1 VVVTPPSPRRRRG
14 FSLNGLAI
22 QVSSFALSFLLVA
35 LFVVGGSRAAF
46 VEPNETVTERVP
58 VGQAAPAEPPSE
70 PPSGPAPAAPVR
82 GTPAPTSPA
91 PPAAGATP
99 PPAPTPTPTPTAE
112 PGPEPEPEPATEIG
126 LIDDA
131 AGTAMFSGDL
141 LLAPGVPSER
151 CIRVT
156 VDGTVDPQ
164 PVLLYAASVEG
175 DLAPFLDLRVE
186 TGHPDGGGFG
196 DCSDFVPDAAV
207 FAGTLADFGAAHT
220 GYDTGLGAW
229 DPAGPGESR
238 SFRFVVTVRDVPA
251 AEGLSA
257 GFGFTWETRG

>member
-1 VVVTPPSPRRRRG
+1 
-14 FSLNGLAI
+14 
-22 QVSSFALSFLLVA
+22 
-35 LFVVGGSRAAF
+35 
-46 VEPNETVTERVP
+46 VP
-58 VGQAAPAEPPSE
+58 VGLAEAAEPPTE

-82 GTPAPTSPA
+82 RTPAPTSPA
-91 PPAAGATP
+91 PPAATP
-99 PPAPTPTPTPTAE
+99 TPAPTPTPTRE
-112 PGPEPEPEPATEIG
+112 PGPEPEPATEIG
-126 LIDDA
+126 LTDDA
-131 AGTAMFSGDL
+131 AGTALFSGDL

-186 TGHPDGGGFG
+186 TGSPYGGGFC
-196 DCSDFVPDAAV
+196 DCSDFVPTEAV
-207 FAGTLADFGAAHT
+207 FAGTLAEFGAVHT
-220 GYDTGLGAW
+220 GYDTGLSSW

-238 SFRFVVTVRDVPA
+238 SFRFVVTVRDDPA

>member
-1 VVVTPPSPRRRRG
+1 MTTPPVRRRRA

-22 QVSSFALSFLLVA
+22 QVSAFALSFMLVA

-58 VGQAAPAEPPSE
+58 VGLAAPADPP
-70 PPSGPAPAAPVR
+70 PGPAPAAPVR
-82 GTPAPTSPA
+82 GTPARTSPA
-91 PPAAGATP
+91 PPAPRAAVEPAP
-99 PPAPTPTPTPTAE
+99 PPAPTPTPE
-112 PGPEPEPEPATEIG
+112 PEPEPEPATEIG
-126 LIDDA
+126 LTDDA

-141 LLAPGVPSER
+141 LLAPGEPSER

-156 VDGTVDPQ
+156 FDGTVDPQ

-186 TGHPDGGGFG
+186 TGHPDGGDFG
-196 DCSDFVPDAAV
+196 DCSGFVPTETV
-207 FAGTLADFGAAHT
+207 FSGTLADFGAAHAA
-220 GYDTGLGAW
+220 YDTGLGTW

-238 SFRFVVTVRDVPA
+238 SFRFVVTVRDDPA

-257 GFGFTWETRG
+257 GFGFTWEARG

>member
-22 QVSSFALSFLLVA
+22 QVSAFALSFMLVA

-58 VGQAAPAEPPSE
+58 VGLAEPAEAA
-70 PPSGPAPAAPVR
+70 SGPAPAAPVR

-91 PPAAGATP
+91 PPPAAAGAPP
-99 PPAPTPTPTPTAE
+99 PPAPTPAPTPRPE
-112 PGPEPEPEPATEIG
+112 PEPVPEPEPAMEIG
-126 LIDDA
+126 LTDDM
-131 AGTAMFSGDL
+131 AGTAMFTGDL
-141 LLAPGVPSER
+141 LLTPGAPSER

-156 VDGTVDPQ
+156 FDGTVDPQ
-164 PVLLYAASVEG
+164 PVVLHAASVEG

-196 DCSDFVPDAAV
+196 DCSDFVPTEAV
-207 FAGTLADFGAAHT
+207 FDGTLADFGAAHT
-220 GYDTGLGAW
+220 GYDAGLSAW

-238 SFRFVVTVRDVPA
+238 SFRFVVTVRDDPA